1 MKERLDIFLYYF
13 IFSYVLLILINFIS
27 VGLPHNDIH
36 AFIGTLNF
44 NSCSVGGF
52 GSIGRSCSLS
62 YFNFLFLATLVSIRY
77 LIYGK
82 THQK

>member
-13 IFSYVLLILINFIS
+13 IFSYALLILINFIS
-27 VGLPHNDIH
+27 VEQPSDDIH

-44 NSCSVGGF
+44 NSC
-52 GSIGRSCSLS
+52 GSLYCSLS

>member
-27 VGLPHNDIH
+27 VGQPYIDIH
-36 AFIGTLNF
+36 LFIGTLNF
-44 NSCSVGGF
+44 NSCNADILNGYY
-52 GSIGRSCSLS
+52 CSLS
-62 YFNFLFLATLVSIRY
+62 YFNFLFLASLVSIRY

-82 THQK
+82 TYQK

>member
-13 IFSYVLLILINFIS
+13 IFSYALLILINFIS
-27 VGLPHNDIH
+27 VEQPYDDIH

-44 NSCSVGGF
+44 NSCSA
-52 GSIGRSCSLS
+52 GSYGRYCSLS

>member
-13 IFSYVLLILINFIS
+13 IFSYALLILINFIS
-27 VGLPHNDIH
+27 VEQPSDDIH

-44 NSCSVGGF
+44 NSCSGG
-52 GSIGRSCSLS
+52 SYVSRYCSLS